1 MAHSMDFLVKKL
13 DKIKINDDVFLGNDL
28 TFEQNFLNKL
38 IEKIEEEIENQNVDG
53 EVSYYL
59 HQISMSICCET
70 SIMTETLAR
79 KLLKLTNW
87 LMDEH
92 FFQNNGLRELGWCSH
107 YMLDRRSYNYH
118 ENKRFFKKTE
128 IVEFYWFN
136 SSPSRFKEQKTISEV
151 KACNCMHCQLIMS

>member
-1 MAHSMDFLVKKL
+1 MACSMDFLVKKL

-87 LMDEH
+87 LMDEQ
-92 FFQNNGLRELGWCSH
+92 FFQNNGLRELGWFRIIC
-107 YMLDRRSYNYH
+107 LIGEVIIIIKTNNFLKKLKLLNFIGLIVRQVDLRS
-118 ENKRFFKKTE
+118 KKL
-128 IVEFYWFN
+128 FL
-136 SSPSRFKEQKTISEV
+136 K
-151 KACNCMHCQLIMS
+151 